1 MRLWPRLTLAVLLGL
16 TACRSYSARGVA
28 VNHSFDDGTLS
39 PTALGGS
46 LPFAA
51 EIVLPA
57 LQAIYARYGEHLYG
71 EYGFRDAFNPSFQ
84 FAVKSATGKIVPGLG
99 WFANDYIGIDQ
110 GPILLMAENY
120 RSELIWNVM
129 KTNPYIRAGLQ
140 RAGFRGGW
148 LNE

>member
-1 MRLWPRLTLAVLLGL
+1 MATVD
-16 TACRSYSARGVA
+16 ACRAAGSDGLSQPLSARGVA

-71 EYGFRDAFNPSFQ
+71 EYGFRDAFNPGTPS
-84 FAVKSATGKIVPGLG
+84 
-99 WFANDYIGIDQ
+99 
-110 GPILLMAENY
+110 
-120 RSELIWNVM
+120 R
-129 KTNPYIRAGLQ
+129 
-140 RAGFRGGW
+140 
-148 LNE
+148 